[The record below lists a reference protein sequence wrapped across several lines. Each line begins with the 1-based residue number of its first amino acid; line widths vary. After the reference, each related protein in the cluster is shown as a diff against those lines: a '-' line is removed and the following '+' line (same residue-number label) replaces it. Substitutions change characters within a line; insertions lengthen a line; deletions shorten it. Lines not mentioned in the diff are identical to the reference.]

1 MRPLPKTVDYIVD
14 GLDSAKAAMI
24 ITTKPDEVAQIISDE
39 FKIGLT
45 LIEAKGY
52 NSNEN
57 KAVLYAVVNQFQIV
71 KLKTLIKSVDKDVY
85 VTITMVS
92 DIRHSSQELK

>member
-1 MRPLPKTVDYIVD
+1 
-14 GLDSAKAAMI
+14 MI
-24 ITTKPDEVAQIISDE
+24 ITTKPDEVAKIISDE

-92 DIRHSSQELK
+92 DILHSSQELK